1 MLNADLNTIS
11 NVLPK
16 FVLVFLASPKQ
27 FAYIVK
33 RFTEEDGM
41 LTPNLLQDLKSNGIG
56 VYMVTMDFER
66 TFDWSNQDLLTV
78 VSESSGLQ
86 DQLKN
91 WIKNN

>member
-16 FVLVFLASPKQ
+16 FVLVFQ

-66 TFDWSNQDLLTV
+66 TFDSSNQDLLTV

-91 WIKNN
+91 